1 MTQTRTALV
10 LLGLGVI
17 FGSAFLFMKVLVAE
31 IGPLTLVTG
40 RLILGAAAVL
50 TVLAIRREPLGW
62 TPALAAKV
70 TLLAT
75 LSLVI
80 PFGLIAWAEQ
90 HIASGMAAALIS
102 TMPLFTA
109 LFATGVFADER
120 LTAGRLAGLVAGF
133 AGVVVLTGGDFDLTD
148 SSVLGQFA
156 VIGGAASYAAGAV
169 YSRALLKSQNAL
181 SLGGLEMVIG
191 ALIAAPLAFAFD
203 GVPTFALSLKAWSA
217 LLALGVVGTGVAFV
231 GYLWLVD
238 KAGSVTGSLVTYIVP
253 VVGLALGWAVLN
265 EGIGLNALV
274 GVLLIILGVVSAMIA
289 KTPDPDPQTLPV
301 PAAAE

>member
-156 VIGGAASYAAGAV
+156 VIGGAASLRGRGRLLPRVAEVAERIEPRWPRDGDW
-169 YSRALLKSQNAL
+169 RA
-181 SLGGLEMVIG
+181 
-191 ALIAAPLAFAFD
+191 D
-203 GVPTFALSLKAWSA
+203 RRT
-217 LLALGVVGTGVAFV
+217 
-231 GYLWLVD
+231 
-238 KAGSVTGSLVTYIVP
+238 
-253 VVGLALGWAVLN
+253 VGLCL
-265 EGIGLNALV
+265 
-274 GVLLIILGVVSAMIA
+274 
-289 KTPDPDPQTLPV
+289 
-301 PAAAE
+301 